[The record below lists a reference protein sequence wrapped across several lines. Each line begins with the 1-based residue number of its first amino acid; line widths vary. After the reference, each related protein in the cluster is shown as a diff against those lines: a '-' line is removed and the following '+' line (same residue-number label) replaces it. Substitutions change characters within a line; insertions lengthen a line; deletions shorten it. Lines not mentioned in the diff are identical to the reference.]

1 MKFAFIVYHDVLDQ
15 RISNILSEIKIDY
28 YTQWEEVKGKGH
40 LTDAHLGTRPF
51 PGYNFVRMIAFD
63 EESKLQLLIEKLM
76 DFNKSVERK
85 DDQIRLFQLPLEKII

>member
-15 RISNILSEIKIDY
+15 RLSNILNGIGIDY

-63 EESKLQLLIEKLM
+63 EESKLQSLIEALEE
-76 DFNKSVERK
+76 FNNTVERK

>member
-15 RISNILSEIKIDY
+15 RLSNLLYGIGIDY

-51 PGYNFVRMIAFD
+51 PGYNFVRMIAFE
-63 EESKLQLLIEKLM
+63 EESQLQKLIEALEE
-76 DFNKSVERK
+76 FNKTVERK

>member
-1 MKFAFIVYHDVLDQ
+1 MKFAFIVYRDVLDQ
-15 RISNILSEIKIDY
+15 RLSNILKGIEIDY

-63 EESKLQLLIEKLM
+63 EDFKLQMLTEALEE
-76 DFNKSVERK
+76 FNKTVERK

>member
-15 RISNILSEIKIDY
+15 RISNILSELKIDY

-76 DFNKSVERK
+76 EFNKSVERK

>member
-76 DFNKSVERK
+76 EFNKSVERK

>member
-15 RISNILSEIKIDY
+15 RISNILSEIRIDY

-76 DFNKSVERK
+76 EFNKSVERK